1 VKKAMNVECPCE
13 LLDKKIC
20 RKVADLWFL
29 LPQVSWSGLWQIST
43 SSINTIIDCNSG
55 IDHTRSIYGRV
66 AMKPMKLRRIPK
78 DMTPGGIAV
87 TKHTLVLEA
96 PGKPDEVRG
105 YLEASGARAL
115 VMALVQ
121 TPRGAELVATA
132 ELKGLPPPAT
142 DEQPAEVDNEPPAD
156 FDRETG
162 EYFQPPDSD
171 APVYETEAR
180 AAPDDTPPRPA
191 TCLDCNGKLAPKDYD
206 DSQEVREALD
216 IPESEGLCRKCR
228 ARRLVP
234 AD

>member
-1 VKKAMNVECPCE
+1 MGGAWKLWTRSVYGIRAMNAGISYTQR
-13 LLDKKIC
+13 LFGG
-20 RKVADLWFL
+20 VAG
-29 LPQVSWSGLWQIST
+29 V
-43 SSINTIIDCNSG
+43 
-55 IDHTRSIYGRV
+55 
-66 AMKPMKLRRIPK
+66 PMELRR
-78 DMTPGGIAV
+78 
-87 TKHTLVLEA
+87 TKRTINHEGMPVEKHILQLFPIGDPVVVARFLE
-96 PGKPDEVRG
+96 DR
-105 YLEASGARAL
+105 SMRAL
-115 VMALVQ
+115 VTEVMPGSNA
-121 TPRGAELVATA
+121 AELTAAA
-132 ELKGLPPPAT
+132 ELKGLPPPAA
-142 DEQPAEVDNEPPAD
+142 DGPPAGFDNEPPAD

-162 EYFQPPDSD
+162 ECFRPPDSD